1 MTTEN
6 TNLPKFADE
15 PAPKG
20 EQVNTLPDTDR
31 SVDEVKPGQK
41 PLENHHEPAP
51 GATQAILDAPGRVG
65 PGTGDGVDTRALGD
79 PNAPQG
85 TGPDEVP
92 GGTIT
97 APAAER
103 PAPAGEVRTSW
114 AESGDYKQ

>member
-1 MTTEN
+1 MTPEFDDTPPSKEHEN
-6 TNLPKFADE
+6 TL
-15 PAPKG
+15 
-20 EQVNTLPDTDR
+20 QQTNTD
-31 SVDEVKPGQK
+31 VDKVKPGQAS
-41 PLENHHEPAP
+41 LTEHHEPKD
-51 GATQAILDAPGRVG
+51 ATVAVGSDPGRVG

-85 TGPDEVP
+85 SGAPGQPDVP